1 MTNVN
6 EEVFL
11 NKLYDVVYKLSKIAK
26 TQSYRFKKE
35 WNENFVSIKEKP
47 HLVRQIPVEKE
58 RFLTDIDY
66 RIKVLNT
73 VKLSFEDGV
82 HSIKSLLNALYNSY
96 FNDSDI
102 FISSFTEQD
111 QIILKYLVA
120 KEILGNLI
128 QYNLLDHKSV
138 PLKYNILARTYLLI
152 KFKGQR
158 DIEILENLKKI
169 NIQLKLPK
177 LKKIMEE
184 LISDGFINKTKKGK
198 YLYYN
203 LQQELDLS
211 EEGKKT
217 YNRTIRSL
225 VDWPTLFYRSYY
237 NVREL
242 NVIVDGD
249 CKYPD
254 YLNKVL
260 LKAAT
265 QGYSA
270 CHYIFNN
277 LVRYYEKL
285 KEEKE

>member
-1 MTNVN
+1 MTNVS

-11 NKLYDVVYKLSKIAK
+11 NKLYDVVYKLSTIAK

-35 WNENFVSIKEKP
+35 WDENLESLKEKP
-47 HLVRQIPVEKE
+47 HLIRQIPREKE
-58 RFLTDIDY
+58 KFLTDIDY
-66 RIKVLNT
+66 RIKILNT

-82 HSIKSLLNALYNSY
+82 HSIKSLLNALYRSY
-96 FNDSDI
+96 FDDSDI
-102 FISSFTEQD
+102 FTSSFTEQD

-128 QYNLLDHKSV
+128 QYNQLDHESV

-158 DIEILENLKKI
+158 DTEILENLKKI
-169 NIQLKLPK
+169 NIKLKLPK
-177 LKKIMEE
+177 LKKIMGEI
-184 LISDGFINKTKKGK
+184 ISDGFINKTKKGR
-198 YLYYN
+198 YLYYH

-211 EEGKKT
+211 EEGKKKF
-217 YNRTIRSL
+217 NQTIRPL

-242 NVIVDGD
+242 NVTVDGD
-249 CKYPD
+249 VKYPD

-285 KEEKE
+285 KEE

>member
-11 NKLYDVVYKLSKIAK
+11 NRLYDVVYKLSTIAK

-35 WNENFVSIKEKP
+35 WDENFKSFKEKP

-58 RFLTDIDY
+58 KFLTNIDY
-66 RIKVLNT
+66 RIKILNT

-82 HSIKSLLNALYNSY
+82 NSIKSLLNVLYHSY

-102 FISSFTEQD
+102 FTSSYTEQD
-111 QIILKYLVA
+111 QITLKYLVA

-128 QYNLLDHKSV
+128 QYNQLDHKTV

-158 DIEILENLKKI
+158 DTEILENLKKI
-169 NIQLKLPK
+169 NIELKLSK
-177 LKKIMEE
+177 LKKIMKEI
-184 LISDGFINKTKKGK
+184 ISDGFYNKTKKGRS
-198 YLYYN
+198 LYYH

-217 YNRTIRSL
+217 FNQTIRPL

-237 NVREL
+237 NIREL
-242 NVIVDGD
+242 NVTMNGD
-249 CKYPD
+249 CKYPE

-265 QGYSA
+265 QGYLA

-285 KEEKE
+285 KEE

>member
-11 NKLYDVVYKLSKIAK
+11 SKLYDVVYKLSTIAK
-26 TQSYRFKKE
+26 TQSFRFKKE
-35 WNENFVSIKEKP
+35 WDENLESLKEKP
-47 HLVRQIPVEKE
+47 HLIRPIPVEKE
-58 RFLTDIDY
+58 RFLTDIEY
-66 RIKVLNT
+66 RIKILNT

-82 HSIKSLLNALYNSY
+82 HSIKSLLNALYHSY
-96 FNDSDI
+96 FKESYL
-102 FISSFTEQD
+102 FTSSFTEQD
-111 QIILKYLVA
+111 QITLKYLVA

-128 QYNLLDHKSV
+128 QYNQLDHKTV
-138 PLKYNILARTYLLI
+138 PLKYNILARTYLLM

-158 DIEILENLKKI
+158 DTEILENLKKI

-177 LKKIMEE
+177 LKNIMKDI
-184 LISDGFINKTKKGK
+184 ISDGFINKTKKGR
-198 YLYYN
+198 YLYYH

-217 YNRTIRSL
+217 FNQTIRSL

-242 NVIVDGD
+242 NVTVDGD
-249 CKYPD
+249 VKYPD

-265 QGYSA
+265 QGYLA

-285 KEEKE
+285 KEE

>member
-11 NKLYDVVYKLSKIAK
+11 NKLYDVVYKLSTIAK

-35 WNENFVSIKEKP
+35 WDENLESFKEKP

-73 VKLSFEDGV
+73 VKLTFEDGV
-82 HSIKSLLNALYNSY
+82 NSIKSLLNALYNSY

-102 FISSFTEQD
+102 FTSSFTEQD
-111 QIILKYLVA
+111 QITLKYLVA

-128 QYNLLDHKSV
+128 QYNQLDHKTV
-138 PLKYNILARTYLLI
+138 PLKYNILARSYLLI

-158 DIEILENLKKI
+158 DTEILENLKKI
-169 NIQLKLPK
+169 NIQLRLSK

-184 LISDGFINKTKKGK
+184 IISDGFYNKTKKGR
-198 YLYYN
+198 YLYYH

-217 YNRTIRSL
+217 YNQTIRPL

-242 NVIVDGD
+242 NVTVDGD
-249 CKYPD
+249 VKYPD

-260 LKAAT
+260 LKTAT
-265 QGYSA
+265 QGYVA

-285 KEEKE
+285 KEE

>member
-11 NKLYDVVYKLSKIAK
+11 NKLYDVVYKLSTIAK

-35 WNENFVSIKEKP
+35 WDENLESLKEKP
-47 HLVRQIPVEKE
+47 HLIRQIPREKE
-58 RFLTDIDY
+58 KFLTDIDY
-66 RIKVLNT
+66 RIKILNT

-82 HSIKSLLNALYNSY
+82 HSIKSLLNALYRSY
-96 FNDSDI
+96 FDDSDI
-102 FISSFTEQD
+102 FTSSFTEQD

-128 QYNLLDHKSV
+128 QYNQLDHESV

-158 DIEILENLKKI
+158 DTEILENLKKI
-169 NIQLKLPK
+169 NIKLKLPK
-177 LKKIMEE
+177 LKKIMGE
-184 LISDGFINKTKKGK
+184 IVSDGFINKTKKGR
-198 YLYYN
+198 YLYYH

-217 YNRTIRSL
+217 FNQTIRPL

-242 NVIVDGD
+242 NVTVDGD
-249 CKYPD
+249 VKYPD

-285 KEEKE
+285 KED

>member
-1 MTNVN
+1 MTNVS

-11 NKLYDVVYKLSKIAK
+11 NKLYEVIFKLSTIAK

-35 WNENFVSIKEKP
+35 WDEKFEFLKEKP

-66 RIKVLNT
+66 RIKTLNT

-102 FISSFTEQD
+102 FTSSFTEQD
-111 QIILKYLVA
+111 QIILKYMVA

-128 QYNLLDHKSV
+128 QYNQLDHKTV
-138 PLKYNILARTYLLI
+138 PLKYNILARTYFLI
-152 KFKGQR
+152 KFKGQK
-158 DIEILENLKKI
+158 DTEILENLKKI
-169 NIQLKLPK
+169 NIQLKRSK

-184 LISDGFINKTKKGK
+184 IISDGFINKTKKGR
-198 YLYYN
+198 YLFYN

-211 EEGKKT
+211 EAGKKT
-217 YNRTIRSL
+217 FNQTIRPL

-242 NVIVDGD
+242 NVTVDGD
-249 CKYPD
+249 FKYSD

-265 QGYSA
+265 QGYLA
-270 CHYIFNN
+270 CYYIFNN

-285 KEEKE
+285 KEE

>member
-11 NKLYDVVYKLSKIAK
+11 NKLYDVVYKLSTIAK

-35 WNENFVSIKEKP
+35 WDENLESLKEKP
-47 HLVRQIPVEKE
+47 HLVRQIPVKKEK
-58 RFLTDIDY
+58 FLTDIEY
-66 RIKVLNT
+66 RIKILNT
-73 VKLSFEDGV
+73 VKLTFEDGV
-82 HSIKSLLNALYNSY
+82 LSIKSLLNALYSSY

-102 FISSFTEQD
+102 FTSSFTEQD
-111 QIILKYLVA
+111 QITLKYLVA

-128 QYNLLDHKSV
+128 QYNQLDHKSV

-158 DIEILENLKKI
+158 DTEILENLKKI
-169 NIQLKLPK
+169 NIKLKLSK

-184 LISDGFINKTKKGK
+184 IISDGFINKTKKGR
-198 YLYYN
+198 YLYYH

-217 YNRTIRSL
+217 FNQTIRPL

-242 NVIVDGD
+242 NVTVDGD

-265 QGYSA
+265 QGYLA

-285 KEEKE
+285 KEE

>member
-11 NKLYDVVYKLSKIAK
+11 NKLCDVVYKLSTIAK
-26 TQSYRFKKE
+26 TQAYRFKKE
-35 WNENFVSIKEKP
+35 WDENLESIKEKP
-47 HLVRQIPVEKE
+47 HLVRQIPLEKE

-66 RIKVLNT
+66 RIKILNT
-73 VKLSFEDGV
+73 VKLTFEDGV
-82 HSIKSLLNALYNSY
+82 HSIKSLLNALYSSY

-102 FISSFTEQD
+102 FTSSFTEPD
-111 QIILKYLVA
+111 QITLKYLVA

-128 QYNLLDHKSV
+128 QYNQLDHKTV

-158 DIEILENLKKI
+158 DTEILENLKKI
-169 NIQLKLPK
+169 NIELTLPK
-177 LKKIMEE
+177 LKKVMKEI
-184 LISDGFINKTKKGK
+184 ISDGFINKTKKGR
-198 YLYYN
+198 YLFYN
-203 LQQELDLS
+203 LEQELDLT
-211 EEGKKT
+211 EAGKKI
-217 YNRTIRSL
+217 YNQTIRPL

-242 NVIVDGD
+242 NVTVDGD

-265 QGYSA
+265 QGYVA

-285 KEEKE
+285 KEE

>member
-11 NKLYDVVYKLSKIAK
+11 NKLCDVVYKISTIAM

-35 WNENFVSIKEKP
+35 WEENFESIKEKP
-47 HLVRQIPVEKE
+47 HLVRQIPLEKE
-58 RFLTDIDY
+58 SFLTDIDY
-66 RIKVLNT
+66 RIKILNT
-73 VKLSFEDGV
+73 VKLTFEDGV
-82 HSIKSLLNALYNSY
+82 NSIKSLLNALYNSY

-102 FISSFTEQD
+102 FTSSFTKQD
-111 QIILKYLVA
+111 QITLKYLVA

-128 QYNLLDHKSV
+128 QYNQLDHESV

-158 DIEILENLKKI
+158 DTEILENLKKI
-169 NIQLKLPK
+169 NIHLKLSK

-184 LISDGFINKTKKGK
+184 IISDGFINKTKKGR

-203 LQQELDLS
+203 LQQELDLT

-217 YNRTIRSL
+217 FNQTIRPL

-242 NVIVDGD
+242 NVTVD
-249 CKYPD
+249 CKYPEF
-254 YLNKVL
+254 LNKVL

-265 QGYSA
+265 QGYVA

-285 KEEKE
+285 KEE

>member
-11 NKLYDVVYKLSKIAK
+11 IKLYEVIYKLSTIAK

-35 WNENFVSIKEKP
+35 WDENFESLKEKP
-47 HLVRQIPVEKE
+47 HLIRQIPREKE

-66 RIKVLNT
+66 RIKTLNT

-82 HSIKSLLNALYNSY
+82 NSIKSLLNALYRSY
-96 FNDSDI
+96 FDDSDI
-102 FISSFTEQD
+102 FTSSFTEQD

-128 QYNLLDHKSV
+128 QYNQLDHESV

-158 DIEILENLKKI
+158 DTEILENLKKI
-169 NIQLKLPK
+169 NIKLKLPK
-177 LKKIMEE
+177 LKKIMGEI
-184 LISDGFINKTKKGK
+184 ISDGFINKTKKGR
-198 YLYYN
+198 YLYYH

-211 EEGKKT
+211 EEGKKIF
-217 YNRTIRSL
+217 NQTIRPL

-242 NVIVDGD
+242 NVTVDGD
-249 CKYPD
+249 VKYPD

-265 QGYSA
+265 QGYLA

-285 KEEKE
+285 KEE

>member
-11 NKLYDVVYKLSKIAK
+11 NKLYDVVYKLSTIAK

-35 WNENFVSIKEKP
+35 WDENLESLKEKP
-47 HLVRQIPVEKE
+47 HLIRQIPREKE
-58 RFLTDIDY
+58 KFLTDIDY
-66 RIKVLNT
+66 RIKILNT

-82 HSIKSLLNALYNSY
+82 HSIKSLLNALYRSY
-96 FNDSDI
+96 FDDSDI
-102 FISSFTEQD
+102 FTSSFTEQD

-128 QYNLLDHKSV
+128 QYNQLDHESV

-158 DIEILENLKKI
+158 DTEILENLKKI
-169 NIQLKLPK
+169 NIKLKLPK
-177 LKKIMEE
+177 LKKIMGEI
-184 LISDGFINKTKKGK
+184 ISDGFINKTKKGR
-198 YLYYN
+198 YLYYH

-217 YNRTIRSL
+217 FNQTIRPL

-242 NVIVDGD
+242 NVTVDGD
-249 CKYPD
+249 VKYPD

-285 KEEKE
+285 KEE